1 MRRKK
6 YQLLRDAGYS
16 SSDATKYKDLSY
28 DKVLDLV
35 ASYKLNPGDQV
46 VVNASLNE
54 YNHYE
59 LKGIVVD
66 NNSDNSDIYYINI
79 HVDKPIVLA
88 FSRSELTKLWVII
101 IKIVGLN
108 ITLF

>member
-6 YQLLRDAGYS
+6 YQLLRDAGYN

-46 VVNASLNE
+46 VINASLNE
-54 YNHYE
+54 YNQHE

-66 NNSDNSDIYYINI
+66 NISDIYYINI
-79 HVDKPIVLA
+79 PGVSIVLA
-88 FSRSELTKLWVII
+88 FSRSELTKL
-101 IKIVGLN
+101 
-108 ITLF
+108 